1 MRVKTDEK
9 RLEILQVA
17 AKVFG
22 QNGYHGASICLRFL
36 QSWEGQKPLFMVT
49 TVLRK
54 NCLQPC

>member
-22 QNGYHGASICLRFL
+22 QNGYHGASMSAISAEL
-36 QSWEGQKPLFMVT
+36 GDQKPLFMVT

-54 NCLQPC
+54 SCLLRS